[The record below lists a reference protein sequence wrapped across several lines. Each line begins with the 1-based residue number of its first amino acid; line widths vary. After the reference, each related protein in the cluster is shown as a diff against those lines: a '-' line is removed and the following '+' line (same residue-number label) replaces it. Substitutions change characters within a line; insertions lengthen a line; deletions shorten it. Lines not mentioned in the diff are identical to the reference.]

1 MFTIGDIMVMDY
13 SSGDKTYHIEQNSMI
28 ESNMMNG
35 VMTGLSVTA
44 QGTPSMILDVSA
56 GECHVD
62 NEVYTES
69 SATTVTIGTAD
80 ATYARFDLVC
90 YDVSAS
96 AAAVVEGDA
105 GTLPQPPNIPDGDLL
120 LALISVPALD
130 TTISS
135 GQITDERI
143 FIKPVGI
150 YIIASDV
157 LMNSD
162 DTEEYK
168 YGQEYA
174 VQKEFDPLLLNLHS
188 NDSEFKIK
196 FDLKTSN
203 FGNDVYARI
212 YRNGVAVG
220 TERTTIISA
229 TYTNY
234 SQDIT
239 GWSEGDLIQLYTYSG
254 AMGVRP
260 YVQNFRVY
268 GDIEHK
274 SVYSW

>member
-1 MFTIGDIMVMDY
+1 MSMDY
-13 SSGDKTYHIEQNSMI
+13 SSGDKTYHVEQNSMI
-28 ESNMMNG
+28 ASNGMDG
-35 VMTGLSVTA
+35 VMTGLAVTA
-44 QGTPSMILDVSA
+44 QGTPSMVLDISA

-80 ATYARFDLVC
+80 ATYARIDLVC

-96 AAAVVEGDA
+96 AAVVVEGDA

-120 LALISVPALD
+120 LALINIPAAD

-135 GQITDERI
+135 DQITDERI
-143 FIKPVGI
+143 FIKPIGI
-150 YIIASDV
+150 YMTASDV

-168 YGQEYA
+168 YGQNYE
-174 VQKEFDPLLLNLHS
+174 VEKELDPIILNLHS
-188 NDSEFKIK
+188 NDSEFRIK
-196 FDLKTSN
+196 FDLKTSAA
-203 FGNDVYARI
+203 GNTVYGRI

-220 TERTTIISA
+220 TERSSTSTTYATHSEDII
-229 TYTNY
+229 
-234 SQDIT
+234 
-239 GWSEGDLIQLYTYSG
+239 GWSEYDLIQLYTYSD
-254 AMGVRP
+254 AMGVQP
-260 YVQNFRVY
+260 YVRNFRVY

-274 SVYSW
+274 SVFGW